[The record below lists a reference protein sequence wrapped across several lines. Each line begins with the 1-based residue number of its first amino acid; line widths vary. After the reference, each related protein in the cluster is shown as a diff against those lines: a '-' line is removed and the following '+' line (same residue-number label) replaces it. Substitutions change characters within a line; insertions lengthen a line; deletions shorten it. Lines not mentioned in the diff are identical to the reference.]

1 MTNEGG
7 RRTRLLKNSQGCRYV
22 YEAMQIDAEI
32 LHFWSPSYACHP
44 IIIQEASQLFRFLS
58 KVDKA

>member
-1 MTNEGG
+1 MKVVEG
-7 RRTRLLKNSQGCRYV
+7 QGCLRIRKAADMY
-22 YEAMQIDAEI
+22 MRLCRLIAEI
-32 LHFWSPSYACHP
+32 LQFWSPSCACHP